1 MEEMGKRVP
10 REGEV
15 PGEGFVVPAGAAPPR
30 IEVRGKRV
38 FLHEIELESDELAA
52 SLRPLDAPGR
62 EAHLQRVLEVGVY
75 CLERAGNVRDLDF
88 VRQQVRSL
96 LEEVDGAV
104 RSIPSTLESQLAAR
118 LGTDPGQVLA
128 PVRTAVEAASEAT
141 HRRVR
146 EVEDLLRSEINPT
159 NEASSLG
166 RALRSIQDLLDARR
180 TDSVQGMLGEAVRQL
195 SGPEG
200 NLTGSVRSVVQ
211 ETVRPLVEQ
220 VNALTQR
227 MAEQAGA
234 DSVVQ
239 QTPLKG
245 REYEEHVVGL
255 LQVWARMVG
264 AQVEHVGPDNM
275 PGDVVVQVP
284 SSGLTARPYRLA
296 VEVKD
301 RTDPLGRTVIQGQ
314 LARVMQDRQC
324 QGAIWLGRS
333 PEGFA
338 REIGDWGEGELP
350 EGPWV
355 ACTEEHLR
363 TALRFLVVLLSL
375 KARQDASTGLPADQL
390 RDELARLRDGLNHL
404 KNIRTKVTNARGIL
418 DDIDENAQDLREVVD
433 GSLDRLERA
442 LRGPGASPKSLGG
455 SEAV

>member
-1 MEEMGKRVP
+1 MEEMEKRAP
-10 REGEV
+10 GGA
-15 PGEGFVVPAGAAPPR
+15 PGEGLAFPTGSAPSR
-30 IEVRGKRV
+30 IDVRGKRV
-38 FLHEIELESDELAA
+38 ILHEFEFESQELTAA
-52 SLRPLDAPGR
+52 LSPLDAAGR
-62 EAHLQRVLEVGVY
+62 EAHLERVLEVGVY

-88 VRQQVRSL
+88 VRQHVRSL

-104 RSIPSTLESQLAAR
+104 RSIPSSLESQLAFR

-128 PVRTAVEAASEAT
+128 PVRSAVEAASEAT
-141 HRRVR
+141 HRRIR

-166 RALRSIQDLLDARR
+166 RALRSIQDLLDPRR

-220 VNALTQR
+220 VNALTRR

-255 LQVWARMVG
+255 LQLWGRTVG
-264 AQVEHVGPDNM
+264 AHVEHVGPDNG
-275 PGDVVVQVP
+275 PGDAVVTVP

-301 RTDPLGRTVIQGQ
+301 RTDPQGRTVIQGQ
-314 LARVMQDRQC
+314 LARVMQVRKC
-324 QGAIWLGRS
+324 QAAVWIGRS

-375 KARQDASTGLPADQL
+375 KARQEASTGLPADQL
-390 RDELARLRDGLNHL
+390 RDELLRLRDGLNRV
-404 KNIRTKVTNARGIL
+404 KNIRAKVTNVKTAL
-418 DDIDENAQDLREVVD
+418 EDIDRNAQELREIVE
-433 GSLDRLERA
+433 GSLERLERA
-442 LRGPGASPKSLGG
+442 LRNSGAGQGTLGE
-455 SEAV
+455 SVEV